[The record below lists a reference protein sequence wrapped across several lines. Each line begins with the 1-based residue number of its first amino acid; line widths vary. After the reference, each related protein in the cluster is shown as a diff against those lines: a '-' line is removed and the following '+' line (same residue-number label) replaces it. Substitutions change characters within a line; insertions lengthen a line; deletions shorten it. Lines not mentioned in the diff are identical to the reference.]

1 MDIIKHHF
9 IRHFRWY
16 GVLVI
21 LPVGLVSG
29 FLAVVG
35 VSGDASPVTVYFSP
49 SQETIASGT
58 IFAVEMRLS
67 SVKSINAVG
76 VSVDYPSEMLE
87 VLKVEKSESML
98 NLWIEEP
105 EYTNQPGRLSFSG
118 GVSGKNGFQGEGAL
132 VSVVFRAHQ
141 LGVAHVAV
149 SSAEVL
155 AHDGK
160 GTSLTTV
167 LGEGR
172 YTIGT
177 TGRIPFDLN
186 EDEKVTMSD
195 VAKFAEHWGAPY
207 DAFYD
212 LNGNGRVDLN
222 DLLLLIFVL
231 ARGGHTLQ

>member
-1 MDIIKHHF
+1 MEIIKHHF

-21 LPVGLVSG
+21 FPVGLVSG
-29 FLAVVG
+29 FLAVAG
-35 VSGDASPVTVYFSP
+35 MSGDAAPVTVYFSP

-67 SVKSINAVG
+67 SERSINAVG
-76 VSVDYPSEMLE
+76 VSIDYPPEILE
-87 VLKVEKSESML
+87 VLKVEKSESLL

-118 GVSGKNGFQGEGAL
+118 GVSEKGGFHGEGAL
-132 VSVVFRAHQ
+132 VSVIFRANQ
-141 LGVAHVAV
+141 PGVAHVAV
-149 SSAEVL
+149 IGAQVL

-160 GTSLTTV
+160 GTALTTE
-167 LGEGR
+167 LGKGR

-177 TGRIPFDLN
+177 MGRIPSDLN
-186 EDEKVTMSD
+186 EDGKVAMSD
-195 VAKFAEHWGAPY
+195 VAKFAEHWGTPY

-212 LNGNGRVDLN
+212 LNGNGKVDLN

-231 ARGGHTLQ
+231 ARGGHPLW